1 MTISLTQAILLG
13 LFCGIA
19 KCCIPYTAGAFM
31 YNTVIFNA
39 VIVGAV
45 LGDMPHAMMIGAS
58 LQLIYLGVIA
68 AGGNQPTDPCLA
80 AYVAIPVAMASGLN
94 TNASSSRA
102 FRSSDFE
109 LALSGGRVLCTKSR
123 CLRRKR

>member
-45 LGDMPHAMMIGAS
+45 LGDMPHAMMIGGIITADLFRRYRCWWKTS
-58 LQLIYLGVIA
+58 
-68 AGGNQPTDPCLA
+68 PTDPCLA
-80 AYVAIPVAMASGLN
+80 AYVAIPVAMASDL
-94 TNASSSRA
+94 TRMPQLHLQ
-102 FRSSDFE
+102 FQ
-109 LALSGGRVLCTKSR
+109 
-123 CLRRKR
+123 

>member
-58 LQLIYLGVIA
+58 LQLFRRYRCWWK
-68 AGGNQPTDPCLA
+68 P
-80 AYVAIPVAMASGLN
+80 AYRPMSCGLRCN
-94 TNASSSRA
+94 TSCNGIR
-102 FRSSDFE
+102 
-109 LALSGGRVLCTKSR
+109 T
-123 CLRRKR
+123 

>member
-45 LGDMPHAMMIGAS
+45 L
-58 LQLIYLGVIA
+58 VICHR
-68 AGGNQPTDPCLA
+68 Q
-80 AYVAIPVAMASGLN
+80 
-94 TNASSSRA
+94 
-102 FRSSDFE
+102 
-109 LALSGGRVLCTKSR
+109 
-123 CLRRKR
+123 

>member
-68 AGGNQPTDPCLA
+68 AGETSLQTMSC
-80 AYVAIPVAMASGLN
+80 GLRCN
-94 TNASSSRA
+94 TSCNGIR
-102 FRSSDFE
+102 
-109 LALSGGRVLCTKSR
+109 T
-123 CLRRKR
+123 

>member
-68 AGGNQPTDPCLA
+68 AGGKQRTLQYQLQWHQDLTRMPQLH
-80 AYVAIPVAMASGLN
+80 LQ
-94 TNASSSRA
+94 
-102 FRSSDFE
+102 FQ
-109 LALSGGRVLCTKSR
+109 
-123 CLRRKR
+123 

>member
-1 MTISLTQAILLG
+1 MFNKYMKAKEDENMTISLTQAILLG

-45 LGDMPHAMMIGAS
+45 LGDMPHA
-58 LQLIYLGVIA
+58 
-68 AGGNQPTDPCLA
+68 
-80 AYVAIPVAMASGLN
+80 
-94 TNASSSRA
+94 
-102 FRSSDFE
+102 
-109 LALSGGRVLCTKSR
+109 
-123 CLRRKR
+123 

>member
-13 LFCGIA
+13 LCCGIA

-80 AYVAIPVAMASGLN
+80 AYVEYQLQWHQDLTRMPQLHLQ
-94 TNASSSRA
+94 
-102 FRSSDFE
+102 FQ
-109 LALSGGRVLCTKSR
+109 
-123 CLRRKR
+123 

>member
-1 MTISLTQAILLG
+1 
-13 LFCGIA
+13 
-19 KCCIPYTAGAFM
+19 M

-68 AGGNQPTDPCLA
+68 AGGNQPTDPVSC
-80 AYVAIPVAMASGLN
+80 GLRCN
-94 TNASSSRA
+94 TSCNGIR
-102 FRSSDFE
+102 
-109 LALSGGRVLCTKSR
+109 T
-123 CLRRKR
+123 